1 MLWIYT
7 AGNIQLTLHSGCIFI
22 ASCGYIHYTAHI
34 TFRLYKYSKLWIYIQ
49 LKLHSG
55 CINIVS
61 SGYIYVQPTL
71 HSGCT
76 VSEYIQYN

>member
-34 TFRLYKYSKLWIYIQ
+34 TFRLYKYGKLWIYIYTAQITFRLYKYSKLWIYIQ
-49 LKLHSG
+49 L
-55 CINIVS
+55 
-61 SGYIYVQPTL
+61 TL

-76 VSEYIQYN
+76 VSEYMYTV